1 MTAALDT
8 LAEEFWDA
16 VVAADPAEAT
26 AIGDYR
32 YADRLSDI
40 TPAGR
45 AALARR
51 FEEIRAEVAALP
63 PETDPEA
70 ELTRATLRQGVDVR
84 LALLAADPFSFTVD
98 AMSGAQA
105 AFLNIP
111 SYQPLRDVADGESM
125 LARWWAMG
133 PWVDQQIAQLR
144 RGAGEGRTPVAGSV
158 RRVITQ
164 LDELLDRPLEDWPM
178 LAPLQAE
185 HAGWSDGAWRAFEVG
200 LGGAVRDGLRPAFA
214 RYRAYL
220 ADEALAGARDEAHVG
235 ICHLAGGVETYAS
248 LARAHTTT
256 DKSPQEIHETG
267 LAEIAR
273 IDAEIAELGGRV
285 LGTADLAG
293 TLEALRGDP
302 SVHFRSADEIVGV
315 AEASLARAFAAIPG
329 WFGRLPRAEC
339 VVVRMEPHEER
350 HSTIAY
356 YRQPPQDGSRPGR
369 YYVNTYAPETRPRY
383 EAEALAFHE
392 AVPGHHL
399 QIAIGQELEHL
410 PSFRR
415 HAETTAFVEG
425 WGLYAERLADEMGL
439 YSGDL
444 DRIGMLSYD
453 AWRASRLVVDT
464 GMHALAWSRA
474 QAIEFMTA
482 HTALGLNNIANEVNR
497 YIGWP
502 GQALAYKIGQLEIRR
517 LRSEAEAA
525 LGASFDIRRF
535 HDAVLGHGA
544 LPLSVLRSSVASE
557 LGLPST
563 SGSPS
568 ASPSASPSV

>member
-1 MTAALDT
+1 VTAELDR

-16 VVAADPAEAT
+16 VVAADPAQGT
-26 AIGDYR
+26 AIGEHR
-32 YADRLSDI
+32 YGDRLSDI
-40 TPAGR
+40 SPSGR
-45 AALARR
+45 ASLARR
-51 FEEIRAEVAALP
+51 FEEIQSAAAALP
-63 PETDPEA
+63 PESDPESA
-70 ELTRATLRQGVDVR
+70 LTQAALSQAVGDR
-84 LALLAADPFSFTVD
+84 LVFLAADPHAHTVD
-98 AMSGAQA
+98 AMSGPQSS
-105 AFLNIP
+105 FMSVP

-144 RGAGEGRTPVAGSV
+144 RGSADGRAPVAGSV
-158 RRVITQ
+158 RRAIAQ
-164 LDELLDRPLEDWPM
+164 LDELLALPLEDWPLM
-178 LAPLQAE
+178 APLQAA
-185 HAGWSDGAWRAFEVG
+185 HDGWSDGAWRAFEVG
-200 LGGAVRDGLRPAFA
+200 LAGAVRDGLRPAFA

-220 ADEALAGARDEAHVG
+220 VDEVLAGARDEAHVG
-235 ICHLAGGVETYAS
+235 LCHLPGGAETYAS

-256 DKSPQEIHETG
+256 DLSPQEIHDTG

-273 IDAEIAELGGRV
+273 IDAEITELGGRV
-285 LGTADLAG
+285 LGTRDLAS
-293 TLEALRGDP
+293 TLATLRGDS
-302 SVHFRSADEIVGV
+302 SVHFRSANEIVAV
-315 AEASLARAFAAIPG
+315 AEASLARALAAIPD
-329 WFGRLPRAEC
+329 WFGRLPRAACE
-339 VVVRMEPHEER
+339 VVRMQPHEEQ

-356 YRQPPQDGSRPGR
+356 YREPPDDGSRPGR
-369 YYVNTYAPETRPRY
+369 YYINTYAPETRPRY

-399 QIAIGQELEHL
+399 QVAIGQELERL
-410 PSFRR
+410 PAFRR

-425 WGLYAERLADEMGL
+425 WGLYSERLAEEMGL

-464 GMHALAWSRA
+464 GMHALAWSRSS
-474 QAIEFMTA
+474 AIEFMTS
-482 HTALGLNNIANEVNR
+482 HTALGLNNIANEVDR

-525 LGASFDIRRF
+525 LGAAFDIRRF

-544 LPLSVLRSSVASE
+544 LPLSVLRRSVAADLS
-557 LGLPST
+557 LP
-563 SGSPS
+563 P
-568 ASPSASPSV
+568 A

>member
-1 MTAALDT
+1 MTAALDA

-16 VVAADPAEAT
+16 VAAFDPTEAT
-26 AIGDYR
+26 AIGEYR

-40 TPAGR
+40 APAGR
-45 AALARR
+45 AALRTR
-51 FEEIRAEVAALP
+51 FEEVGSAVAVLP
-63 PETDPEA
+63 PEADPEA
-70 ELTRATLRQGVDVR
+70 ELTRSALGQAVDVR

-105 AFLNIP
+105 SLLNIP
-111 SYQPLRDVADGESM
+111 SYQPLRDAADGESM

-158 RRVITQ
+158 RRVIAQ
-164 LDELLDRPLEDWPM
+164 LDELLERPLEDWPL

-185 HAGWSDGAWRAFEVG
+185 HAGWSEGAWRAFEVG
-200 LGGAVRDGLRPAFA
+200 LFGAVRDGLRPAFA
-214 RYRAYL
+214 RYRASL
-220 ADEALAGARDEAHVG
+220 ADEALASARDEAHVG
-235 ICHLAGGVETYAS
+235 ICHLPGGAQIYAD

-256 DKSPQEIHETG
+256 GTSPQEIHEIG

-273 IDAEIAELGGRV
+273 IDAEITELGGRV
-285 LGTADLAG
+285 LGTHDLAG
-293 TLEALRGDP
+293 ALAALRGDP
-302 SVHFRSADEIVGV
+302 SVNFSSGDEIVAV
-315 AEASLARAFAAIPG
+315 AEASLARAVAAIPA
-329 WFGRLPRAEC
+329 WFGRLPRARCE
-339 VVVRMEPHEER
+339 VTRMLAHEEQ
-350 HSTIAY
+350 HATIAY

-369 YYVNTYAPETRPRY
+369 YYVNTYAPQTRPRY
-383 EAEALAFHE
+383 EAESLAFHE

-399 QIAIGQELEHL
+399 QVAIGQELDHL
-410 PSFRR
+410 PAFRR

-425 WGLYAERLADEMGL
+425 WGLYSERLADEMGL

-464 GMHALAWSRA
+464 GMHALAWSRG
-474 QAIEFMTA
+474 QAIEYMTA
-482 HTALGLNNIANEVNR
+482 HTALGLNNIANEVDR

-544 LPLSVLRSSVASE
+544 LPLSVLRGSVAAE
-557 LGLPST
+557 LQLPST
-563 SGSPS
+563 GGSPS
-568 ASPSASPSV
+568 A